1 VVKAKT
7 PTSVLG
13 NNRTLWPSPKHGNTT
28 MALTPCPGKLRG
40 RGFTMIELMV
50 VVAII
55 AIAGAMVSLALR
67 DGAQSRLDQ
76 EAMRLAALLE
86 GARAQSRTSGVTVRW
101 EPVPADGPQPA
112 RFRFVGLTVN
122 SDMPSKW
129 LFDTV
134 TAEVIGGR
142 ALVLGPEPLIAAQK
156 VTLVLDDRR
165 TTLATDGL
173 GPFVVVEDAP

>member
-1 VVKAKT
+1 
-7 PTSVLG
+7 
-13 NNRTLWPSPKHGNTT
+13 
-28 MALTPCPGKLRG
+28 MALTPNAHKPRI

-55 AIAGAMVSLALR
+55 AISGAMVSLALR

-112 RFRFVGLTVN
+112 KFRFVGLTVTT
-122 SDMPSKW
+122 DMPSRW
-129 LFDTV
+129 LFDSV
-134 TAEVIGGR
+134 NAEVVGAT

-156 VTLVLDDRR
+156 VVLVLDDRR

-173 GPFVVVEDAP
+173 GPFVVLEDTP